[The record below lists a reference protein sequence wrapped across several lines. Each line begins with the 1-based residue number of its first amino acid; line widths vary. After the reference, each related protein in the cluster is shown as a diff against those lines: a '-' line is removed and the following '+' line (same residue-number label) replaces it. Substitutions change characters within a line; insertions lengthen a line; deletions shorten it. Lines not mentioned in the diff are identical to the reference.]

1 MTTPSNGL
9 PSAQVPLNAAEV
21 RSVRTGDSTVPAPR
35 QVLEGERIT
44 RVNWLPGSD
53 RLRGLCFCGAEAEAS
68 DPNMMW
74 EWLFAHP
81 DHPAGGP
88 AEPPTSGPLPT
99 PPAHYV
105 SDPRVIR
112 FAGRAPALA

>member
-1 MTTPSNGL
+1 VTGPGDGL
-9 PSAQVPLNAAEV
+9 PSADVPLNAAEV
-21 RSVRTGDSTVPAPR
+21 STVRRGDLTLPAPN
-35 QVLEGERIT
+35 QVLDGERVL

-68 DPNMMW
+68 DPNEMW
-74 EWLFAHP
+74 EWLLAHP

-88 AEPPTSGPLPT
+88 VEPPVAGPLPA

-105 SDPRVIR
+105 RDPLVIR
-112 FAGRAPALA
+112 VAERLPAPV

>member
-1 MTTPSNGL
+1 MSGPLDEL
-9 PSAQVPLNAAEV
+9 PPAQVPLDAAEV
-21 RSVRTGDSTVPAPR
+21 SSVHRGPMTLPAPR
-35 QVLEGERIT
+35 QVLEGERVL

-68 DPNMMW
+68 DPVEMW
-74 EWLFAHP
+74 EWLLAHP

-88 AEPPTSGPLPT
+88 VEPPASGPLPA

-105 SDPRVIR
+105 TDPLVIR
-112 FAGRAPALA
+112 ERVPVLV